1 MQNVIL
7 DDKDFFDWL
16 KTKQTNGK
24 LTQTQVDGGSEL
36 LAVVKPDVLQ
46 ECLAKINKWDLP
58 TNEQPSD
65 TRQYNL
71 TEVSLKKVYPNVN
84 VKAIPFILKHAP
96 KYNII
101 TKKQMCAF
109 IATCL
114 IESDGFNAKRES
126 FNYRPERLLA
136 VFPTRIPNLNF
147 ARNLIAKG
155 QTEVANH
162 LYGNRYG
169 NRPNTNDGWDY
180 RGGGIIQN
188 TFRSNYYELQVMTGI
203 PFGDNPKLIED
214 LENSVIAAMA
224 FWKLKGINEMA
235 EKINT
240 YANGYTLNTL
250 DSKGIE
256 TNNYE
261 MNYGARIVRKAVNGG
276 KNGFTE
282 FCLALEKCLKHL

>member
-1 MQNVIL
+1 MIVSNVTMN
-7 DDKDFFDWL
+7 DKDFFDWL
-16 KTKQTNGK
+16 KTKQSNGK

-36 LAVVKPDVLQ
+36 LAVVKPNVLQ
-46 ECLAKINKWDLP
+46 ECLAKINRWESV
-58 TNEQPSD
+58 EQTSI

-71 TEVSLKKVYPNVN
+71 SEQSLKKVYPNVN
-84 VKAIPFILKHAP
+84 TKAIPIILKYAP
-96 KYNII
+96 KYDIT

-126 FNYRPERLLA
+126 FNYRPERLLV

-147 ARNLIAKG
+147 ATNLIAKG
-155 QTEVANH
+155 QAEVANH

-203 PFGDNPKLIED
+203 PFGDNPNLIED

-235 EKINT
+235 DKINT
-240 YANGYTLNTL
+240 YADGYTLNTL
-250 DSKGIE
+250 DSKGRI

-261 MNYGARIVRKAVNGG
+261 MNYGARIVRKTVNGG
-276 KNGFTE
+276 LNDYEK
-282 FCLALEKCLKHL
+282 FCLVLEKCLKHL